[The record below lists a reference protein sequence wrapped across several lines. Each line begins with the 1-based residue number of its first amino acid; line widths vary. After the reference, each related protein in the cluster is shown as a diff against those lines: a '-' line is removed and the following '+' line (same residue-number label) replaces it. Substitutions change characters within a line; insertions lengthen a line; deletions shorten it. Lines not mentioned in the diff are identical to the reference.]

1 MVQKEALEAV
11 VDTMEEEVD
20 MTVEEGEALGAE
32 EEVVAMAVAVEVAS
46 VEAEEVEDLV
56 VGGLGIEVGLVVVEE
71 ASDLK
76 LYKEGTRKWRG
87 VKGWRMLLVCS
98 CSRAG

>member
-32 EEVVAMAVAVEVAS
+32 EEVVVMAVAS

-56 VGGLGIEVGLVVVEE
+56 VGGVGIEVGLVVVEE